1 MKTSENTFELNTVL
15 EVILDSND
23 NDGLIFVP
31 KNTEIKVVIENYF
44 GKILINEITIK
55 NVEDEMALSK
65 DKLETSLPLLD
76 LKLLD
81 RYLFK
86 QLNDKASFNY
96 SPYNYFPNYD
106 FSVFEKG
113 RRGNDIDWAMLSSLY
128 IFSCNVLPESIKVEL
143 SLAKELRISEENVKK
158 FIKKIPE
165 KIFRKTGH
173 LESRGGNLTFD
184 AEELIK
190 NNLNEDD
197 KSNFDENPYL
207 KFHSGSD
214 LA

>member
-44 GKILINEITIK
+44 GKILINEINIK

-173 LESRGGNLTFD
+173 SESRGGNLTFD

-190 NNLNEDD
+190 NNLNEEE

>member
-44 GKILINEITIK
+44 GKILINEIIIK

-190 NNLNEDD
+190 NNLNEED

>member
-44 GKILINEITIK
+44 GKILINEINIK

-86 QLNDKASFNY
+86 QLNDKTSFNY

-113 RRGNDIDWAMLSSLY
+113 RRANDIDWAMLSSLY

-190 NNLNEDD
+190 NNLNEED

>member
-44 GKILINEITIK
+44 GKILINEINIK
-55 NVEDEMALSK
+55 NIEDEMALSK

-173 LESRGGNLTFD
+173 SESRGGNLTFD

>member
-44 GKILINEITIK
+44 GKILINEINIK

-173 LESRGGNLTFD
+173 SESRGGNLTFD

-190 NNLNEDD
+190 NNLNEED

>member
-86 QLNDKASFNY
+86 QLNDKTSFNY

-190 NNLNEDD
+190 NNLNEED

>member
-44 GKILINEITIK
+44 GKILINEINIK

-81 RYLFK
+81 
-86 QLNDKASFNY
+86 
-96 SPYNYFPNYD
+96 
-106 FSVFEKG
+106 
-113 RRGNDIDWAMLSSLY
+113 
-128 IFSCNVLPESIKVEL
+128 L
-143 SLAKELRISEENVKK
+143 SLIH
-158 FIKKIPE
+158 I
-165 KIFRKTGH
+165 
-173 LESRGGNLTFD
+173 
-184 AEELIK
+184 
-190 NNLNEDD
+190 
-197 KSNFDENPYL
+197 
-207 KFHSGSD
+207 
-214 LA
+214 

>member
-44 GKILINEITIK
+44 GKILINEINIK

-86 QLNDKASFNY
+86 QLNDKTSFNY

-113 RRGNDIDWAMLSSLY
+113 RRGNDIDWAMFSSLY

-190 NNLNEDD
+190 NNLNEED
-197 KSNFDENPYL
+197 KGNFDENPYL

>member
-1 MKTSENTFELNTVL
+1 MF
-15 EVILDSND
+15 
-23 NDGLIFVP
+23 
-31 KNTEIKVVIENYF
+31 
-44 GKILINEITIK
+44 
-55 NVEDEMALSK
+55 
-65 DKLETSLPLLD
+65 
-76 LKLLD
+76 
-81 RYLFK
+81 
-86 QLNDKASFNY
+86 
-96 SPYNYFPNYD
+96 
-106 FSVFEKG
+106 
-113 RRGNDIDWAMLSSLY
+113 SSLY
-128 IFSCNVLPESIKVEL
+128 IFSCNVLQESIKVEL

-190 NNLNEDD
+190 NNLNEED
-197 KSNFDENPYL
+197 KSNFVENPYL

>member
-1 MKTSENTFELNTVL
+1 MKASENTFELNAVL
-15 EVILDSND
+15 AVTLDSSD

-31 KNTEIKVVIENYF
+31 KNSEINVIIENYF
-44 GKILINEITIK
+44 GKIIINEINIK
-55 NVEDEMALSK
+55 NLEDEMALSK

-86 QLNDKASFNY
+86 QLNDKTSFNY

-113 RRGNDIDWAMLSSLY
+113 RRASDIDWAMFSSLY

-143 SLAKELRISEENVKK
+143 SLAKELRVSEENIKK
-158 FIKKIPE
+158 FIKKI
-165 KIFRKTGH
+165 KVTLTKT
-173 LESRGGNLTFD
+173 
-184 AEELIK
+184 LI
-190 NNLNEDD
+190 
-197 KSNFDENPYL
+197 
-207 KFHSGSD
+207 
-214 LA
+214 

>member
-65 DKLETSLPLLD
+65 DKLETPLPLLD

-173 LESRGGNLTFD
+173 SESRGGNLTFD

-190 NNLNEDD
+190 NNLNEED

>member
-44 GKILINEITIK
+44 GKILINEINIK

-190 NNLNEDD
+190 NNLNEEY

>member
-44 GKILINEITIK
+44 GKILINEINIK

-86 QLNDKASFNY
+86 QLNDKTSFNY

-113 RRGNDIDWAMLSSLY
+113 RRASEIDWAMLSSLY

-190 NNLNEDD
+190 NNLNEED

>member
-44 GKILINEITIK
+44 GKILINEINIK

-86 QLNDKASFNY
+86 QLNDKTSFNY

-113 RRGNDIDWAMLSSLY
+113 RRASDTDWAMFSSLY
-128 IFSCNVLPESIKVEL
+128 IFSCNVLPESTKVEL

-190 NNLNEDD
+190 NNLNEED
-197 KSNFDENPYL
+197 KSNFDENPYF

>member
-44 GKILINEITIK
+44 GKILINEINIK

-86 QLNDKASFNY
+86 QLNDKTSFNY

-190 NNLNEDD
+190 NNLNEED

>member
-44 GKILINEITIK
+44 GKILINEINIK

-113 RRGNDIDWAMLSSLY
+113 RRGNDIDWAMFSSLY

-173 LESRGGNLTFD
+173 SESRGGNLTFD

-190 NNLNEDD
+190 NNLNEED

>member
-44 GKILINEITIK
+44 GKILINEIYIK

-190 NNLNEDD
+190 NNLNEED

>member
-44 GKILINEITIK
+44 GKILINEINIK

>member
-44 GKILINEITIK
+44 GKILINEINIK

-113 RRGNDIDWAMLSSLY
+113 RRSNDIDWAMFSSLY

-190 NNLNEDD
+190 NNLNEED

>member
-44 GKILINEITIK
+44 GKILINEINIK

-190 NNLNEDD
+190 NNLNEED

>member
-44 GKILINEITIK
+44 GKILINEINIK

-158 FIKKIPE
+158 FIKKIPD
-165 KIFRKTGH
+165 KIFRKTGY

-190 NNLNEDD
+190 NNLNEEY

>member
-44 GKILINEITIK
+44 GKILINQINIK

>member
-44 GKILINEITIK
+44 GKILINEINIK

-86 QLNDKASFNY
+86 QLNDKTSFNY

-173 LESRGGNLTFD
+173 SESRGGNLTFD

-190 NNLNEDD
+190 NNLNEED

>member
-44 GKILINEITIK
+44 GKILINEINIK

-86 QLNDKASFNY
+86 QLNDKTSFNY

-113 RRGNDIDWAMLSSLY
+113 RRGNDIDWAMFSSLY

-173 LESRGGNLTFD
+173 SESRGGNLTFD

-190 NNLNEDD
+190 NNLNEED

>member
-44 GKILINEITIK
+44 GKILINEINIK

-113 RRGNDIDWAMLSSLY
+113 RRGNDIDWAMFSSLY

>member
-44 GKILINEITIK
+44 GKILINEIIIK

-113 RRGNDIDWAMLSSLY
+113 RRGNDIDWAMFSSLY

-190 NNLNEDD
+190 NNLNEED